1 MSGYIGSKASV
12 TLVDGYNRTE
22 ADAEFVQDPNGAIT
36 VSGSN
41 VGIGTDSPSEELSVA
56 SNISATNL
64 YVTSGGDTSS
74 KGISGG
80 FKHGGTNSKSLVITA
95 DPDNVGGNTTMQF
108 HVDATEAMRIDAAGR
123 VTMPYQPIV
132 NCGIS
137 DHNTSVAHAGAGIS
151 ALYTTGHPSV
161 VVQGGMIVSSD
172 RVTVPVA
179 GKYLVSAR
187 QLNQSNTGEYF
198 NIRLNGTAVGY
209 GYNSDTGPLH
219 DITVDAIVSCAA
231 NDYIQISYNTATAN
245 RWESGHSNL
254 MIHLIG

>member
-12 TLVDGYNRTE
+12 TQVDGYNRTE

-41 VGIGTDSPSEELSVA
+41 VGIGTSSPTSELTIGA
-56 SNISATNL
+56 DTPQIDL
-64 YVTSGGDTSS
+64 LKTSS
-74 KGISGG
+74 LDVLANIRAETDSGT
-80 FKHGGTNSKSLVITA
+80 GGKLIFQTKRNGDSALDRMT
-95 DPDNVGGNTTMQF
+95 
-108 HVDATEAMRIDAAGR
+108 IDDDGR
-123 VTMPYQPIV
+123 VTTPYQPIV

-137 DHNTSVAHAGAGIS
+137 GLNTWATYAGSGIS

-187 QLNQSNTGEYF
+187 QLNQSNNGEYF
-198 NIRLNGTAVGY
+198 NIRLNGTTVGH
-209 GYNSDTGPLH
+209 GYNGDTSSLH
-219 DITVDAIVSCAA
+219 DMTVDAIVSCAA
-231 NDYIQISYNTATAN
+231 NDYIQISYDTATTN
-245 RWESGHSNL
+245 RWGGAHSNL
-254 MIHLIG
+254 MIYLIG